1 MNYFA
6 GLDVSLEKT
15 HICVLDRDGM
25 VAFEASAAS
34 SPAAISDALKAAPT
48 CMRVVFETGRMAPML
63 YHGLAELGVPVVCIE
78 SRQAYQALKTLTTHK
93 TDRNDARGLAQ
104 LARTGFFK
112 PVHVKSLPAHAVR
125 ALIMA
130 RKNLVGQRITLENQ
144 IRGLAVVFGVRL
156 PRGLNPAFVQQVIA
170 MSDGISGL
178 SSAMQGLVAA
188 RHAVLAAIVAID
200 ADIKRLVLAS
210 GACRRLMTIPG
221 VGPLTALAFTA
232 AIDDPTRFRRSRDIG
247 AYLGLVPRRY
257 QSGEVDYTGSISK
270 VGDQRV
276 RTLLYE
282 AANVMLTRFKGALKL
297 KDWALAIARRSNM
310 RKARIA
316 LARRL
321 AIIMHAMLRHGT
333 EFKPA

>member
-1 MNYFA
+1 MEYFA
-6 GLDVSLEKT
+6 GLDVSMAET
-15 HICVLDRDGM
+15 HVCVMDRDG
-25 VAFEASAAS
+25 VVTYEVKVPSA
-34 SPAAISDALKAAPT
+34 PADIAAALAQVPS
-48 CMRVVFETGRMAPML
+48 CRRVVFETGRMAPML
-63 YHGLAELGVPVVCIE
+63 FHGLSQLGLPIVCVE
-78 SRQAYQALKTLTTHK
+78 SRQAYQALKSLATHK
-93 TDRNDARGLAQ
+93 TDRNDARGLAH

-125 ALIMA
+125 SLIVA
-130 RKNLVGQRITLENQ
+130 RKKLVGQRVTLENQ

-156 PRGLNPAFVQQVIA
+156 PRALNPDFIKQALRASEDIP
-170 MSDGISGL
+170 GL
-178 SSAMQGLVAA
+178 SAAMRGLVAA
-188 RHAVLAAIVAID
+188 RAAVLAAVIAID
-200 ADIKRLVLAS
+200 ADIRRMVRAS
-210 GACRRLMTIPG
+210 DACRRLMTIPG
-221 VGPLTALAFTA
+221 VGQLTALAFTA
-232 AIDDPTRFRRSRDIG
+232 AIDDPSRFRRSRDIG

-270 VGDQRV
+270 CGDRRV

-282 AANVMLTRFKGALKL
+282 AANVMLTRYKGSLKL
-297 KDWALAIARRSNM
+297 KDWAFAIAKRSTM

>member
-297 KDWALAIARRSNM
+297 KDWALAIAKRSNM

-316 LARRL
+316 LAWRL